1 MTEGFVF
8 YRSFYEAIKSMPDTE
23 AKSMLCMICEYALN
37 EKEPDEGAGLTEK
50 AIFAL
55 IKPQIDANN
64 RRKRNG
70 RMGGAPAGN
79 RNAEK
84 QPEVDCTEEKNN
96 QKQPKTTGN
105 NQKQPKHKDKDKDKE
120 KEKEKV
126 VSPDESSSGKKTLGE
141 YNNIRLTETE
151 MDRLKADFG
160 GDADE
165 AIQYLS
171 AYKAEKGYKTKS
183 DYLTIRRWVID
194 AVRRQPAIRGSPAAA
209 VPTQYF

>member
-1 MTEGFVF
+1 
-8 YRSFYEAIKSMPDTE
+8 MPDRE

-96 QKQPKTTGN
+96 QKD
-105 NQKQPKHKDKDKDKE
+105 KDKDKDKE

-160 GDADE
+160 GDTDE

-194 AVRRQPAIRGSPAAA
+194 AVRRQPAIRGSPAAV

>member
-8 YRSFYEAIKSMPDTE
+8 YRSFYEAIKSMPDRE

-70 RMGGAPAGN
+70 RMGG
-79 RNAEK
+79 
-84 QPEVDCTEEKNN
+84 
-96 QKQPKTTGN
+96 
-105 NQKQPKHKDKDKDKE
+105 
-120 KEKEKV
+120 
-126 VSPDESSSGKKTLGE
+126 GE